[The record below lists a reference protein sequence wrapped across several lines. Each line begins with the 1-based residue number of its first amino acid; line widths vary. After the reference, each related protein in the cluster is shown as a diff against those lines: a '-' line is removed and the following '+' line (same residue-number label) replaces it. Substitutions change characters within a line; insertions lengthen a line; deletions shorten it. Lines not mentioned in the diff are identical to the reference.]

1 MCDIFNVQISLTI
14 FIQML
19 NARLAEVYLAL
30 PTELMM
36 SRYGSRANKRNVSE
50 LVDVD
55 SVAKAAAA

>member
-1 MCDIFNVQISLTI
+1 M
-14 FIQML
+14 
-19 NARLAEVYLAL
+19 AL

-36 SRYGSRANKRNVSE
+36 SRYGRRANKRNVSE